1 MSGKKLKGGLMLFQQ
16 SGLMNIRMY
25 RNDNQDFMHKK
36 KPPGGGQ
43 NGWIKSMF

>member
-1 MSGKKLKGGLMLFQQ
+1 MSDKKLKGGLMLFQQ

-36 KPPGGGQ
+36 SRLAAAKMAG
-43 NGWIKSMF
+43 